1 MRTTIHS
8 SKTKSI
14 LLSIAMIFLALSC
27 SVDSALD
34 ERLDKVTNGEDIVA
48 KGILQPLLLS
58 TSTLTKVDIFTD
70 ASTALSGTVTVEI
83 RNSDGS
89 VVLGSSTVAASL
101 LIKGLAKNTFPL
113 STPVTLA
120 PGDHYRIYV
129 TRSDTHH
136 MPTNNYI
143 FWKTCPSGVDAYPPG
158 VMIYSPGWMLDF
170 AFITYNG
177 SSADQQQT
185 SATYGFAIGSA
196 GSYLWQEFVPSVPT
210 SSLTSVSLNLSVG
223 FNTTGTLTV
232 QIREANGKVV
242 VAETTLSRK
251 ALPNG
256 TNWVNVPIS
265 ATLVRDQLYR
275 IYVTRSGPHD
285 NATQNTIFW
294 RTSPGTG
301 GGVNAYP
308 DGVTDIYPIWT
319 LDFAFRTYTVSGIDQ
334 QQNTNNYSFAVFNNG
349 FHWQEF
355 VPRNP

>member
-1 MRTTIHS
+1 LR
-8 SKTKSI
+8 K
-14 LLSIAMIFLALSC
+14 
-27 SVDSALD
+27 
-34 ERLDKVTNGEDIVA
+34 E
-48 KGILQPLLLS
+48 ILQPLLLS
-58 TSTLTKVDIFTD
+58 TSTLTKVDLFTD
-70 ASTALSGTVTVEI
+70 ASTAMTGTVTVEI

-89 VVLGSSTVAASL
+89 VVLGTSTVPAASL

-113 STPVTLA
+113 ATPVTLA

-223 FNTTGTLTV
+223 FGATGTLTV
-232 QIREANGKVV
+232 QIREASG
-242 VAETTLSRK
+242 ARLWLLETTVLEIRRC
-251 ALPNG
+251 LTEP
-256 TNWVNVPIS
+256 
-265 ATLVRDQLYR
+265 
-275 IYVTRSGPHD
+275 
-285 NATQNTIFW
+285 
-294 RTSPGTG
+294 TG
-301 GGVNAYP
+301 
-308 DGVTDIYPIWT
+308 
-319 LDFAFRTYTVSGIDQ
+319 
-334 QQNTNNYSFAVFNNG
+334 
-349 FHWQEF
+349 
-355 VPRNP
+355 

>member
-34 ERLDKVTNGEDIVA
+34 ERLDKLTNGEDIA
-48 KGILQPLLLS
+48 TKGILQPLLLS

-70 ASTALSGTVTVEI
+70 ASTALTGTVTVEI

-101 LIKGLAKNTFPL
+101 LTKGLAKNTFPL

-143 FWKTCPSGVDAYPPG
+143 FWKTCQSGVDAYPPG
-158 VMIYSPGWMLDF
+158 VMVYSPGWILDF

-177 SSADQQQT
+177 SSVDQQQT
-185 SATYGFAIGSA
+185 SATYGFAIGNA
-196 GSYLWQEFVPSVPT
+196 GYYLWQEFVPSVPT
-210 SSLTSVSLNLSVG
+210 SNLTSVSLNLSVG
-223 FNTTGTLTV
+223 FGTTGTLTV
-232 QIREANGKVV
+232 QIRDASGATVL
-242 VAETTLSRK
+242 AQTTVPRS
-251 ALPNG
+251 AFPNG
-256 TNWVNVPIS
+256 TNWVNVPLS
-265 ATLVRDQLYR
+265 ATLLRDQLHR
-275 IYVTRSGPHD
+275 IYVTRSDVHS

-294 RTSPGTG
+294 RTSPATG

-308 DGVTDIYPIWT
+308 DGVTNTYPSWT
-319 LDFAFRTYTVSGIDQ
+319 LDFAFRTYTVSGVDQ
-334 QQNTNNYSFAVFNNG
+334 QQNLNNYSFAVGNNA